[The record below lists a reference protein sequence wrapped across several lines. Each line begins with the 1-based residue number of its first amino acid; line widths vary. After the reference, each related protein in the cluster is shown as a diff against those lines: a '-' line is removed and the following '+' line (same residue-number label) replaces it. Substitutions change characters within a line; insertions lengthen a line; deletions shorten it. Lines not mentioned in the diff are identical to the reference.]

1 MAVNERDIEW
11 IERYLD
17 DALDMAEVETL
28 RARLAGDGELVAA
41 LERIRG
47 ERALRK
53 AVYAGY
59 EPDEPEVSRVIA
71 YSGGLVRQ
79 QRRDARR
86 RGVMRYVLGAAACV
100 AIGFFGR
107 GFMSQSDGPPDGGQ
121 TGGSV
126 AINRGT
132 VNVQKV
138 STYQVTLR
146 DEGGHVVA
154 VQRFDSIDK
163 AQEFAADV
171 ARWQSRSERLASG
184 RVVLTADRF

>member
-59 EPDEPEVSRVIA
+59 EPDESAVSRVIT

-138 STYQVTLR
+138 SSYQVTLR